1 MEGFQISTPSFK
13 NEGPIP
19 KKHSPQA
26 QDVNPELNWSGAP
39 AETKSFALIVDDPDA
54 PVGLWSHWLVK
65 NIPPTT
71 TQIKE
76 NSVPGEEVTNSWGI

>member
-76 NSVPGEEVTNSWGI
+76 NSVPW